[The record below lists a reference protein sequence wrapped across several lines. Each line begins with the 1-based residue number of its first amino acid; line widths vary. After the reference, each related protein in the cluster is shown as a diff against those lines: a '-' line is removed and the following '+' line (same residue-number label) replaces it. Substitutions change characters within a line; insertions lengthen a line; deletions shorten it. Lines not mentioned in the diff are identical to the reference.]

1 MTYTFLTFRINR
13 ILKRK
18 NMIKQ
23 HKPFPGPFLLP
34 LYLSIF
40 RIPENL
46 NICIK
51 LSQSDKKQTSNF
63 LEKKFLSR
71 KKVFSLLGPYDTSRG
86 YNAEIK

>member
-18 NMIKQ
+18 NILKQ

-63 LEKKFLSR
+63 LEKKFLLR
-71 KKVFSLLGPYDTSRG
+71 KRVFSLLGPYDTSRG
-86 YNAEIK
+86 YKAEIK

>member
-18 NMIKQ
+18 NIIKQ

-40 RIPENL
+40 RMPENL

-63 LEKKFLSR
+63 LEKKILIKEES
-71 KKVFSLLGPYDTSRG
+71 VFTARALRYKQRL
-86 YNAEIK
+86 

>member
-18 NMIKQ
+18 NIIKQ

-34 LYLSIF
+34 LFLSIF
-40 RIPENL
+40 RMPENL

-63 LEKKFLSR
+63 LEKKILIEEES
-71 KKVFSLLGPYDTSRG
+71 VFTARALRYKQRL
-86 YNAEIK
+86 

>member
-1 MTYTFLTFRINR
+1 MTYTFLTFRINK

-18 NMIKQ
+18 NIIKQ

-63 LEKKFLSR
+63 LEKKFLCG
-71 KKVFSLLGPYDTSRG
+71 KKCFHCSGLTIQ
-86 YNAEIK
+86 AEVITQR

>member
-18 NMIKQ
+18 NIIKQ

-63 LEKKFLSR
+63 LEKKILIEEES
-71 KKVFSLLGPYDTSRG
+71 VFTARALRYKQRL
-86 YNAEIK
+86 

>member
-18 NMIKQ
+18 NIKQ